1 MARPT
6 VTLKYNHPTSGATE
20 RTLAVNAVRTIDD
33 PDEFELFPG
42 IQHQYLNGALEEQI
56 KGFRRVITIDFGVL
70 QNIFDRFAV
79 LYFLLDPERTI
90 DYSPGILGESDI
102 AVALE
107 NPGGFAN
114 EWMGGMSLGKRYV
127 LRLREKNIRQ
137 IFPTSIMEGEPEI

>member
-20 RTLAVNAVRTIDD
+20 RILAVSAVRTIDD

-56 KGFRRVITIDFGVL
+56 KGFRRAIMIDFGVL
-70 QNIFDRFAV
+70 QNPVHRFAI
-79 LYFLLDPERTI
+79 LYFLLDPERQI
-90 DYSPGILGESDI
+90 DYDNGNGNEELDI

-107 NPGGFAN
+107 NPNGYAN
-114 EWMGGMSLGKRYV
+114 EWLGAVQLGKRYV
-127 LRLREKNIRQ
+127 LRLREKGIRQ
-137 IFPTSIMEGEPEI
+137 TFPAVWEPSS